1 MSTNESWYNQINGQ
15 WEGDFLS
22 IVKDAVAPP
31 QEFFQKQKRKGFF
44 SPPKLIG
51 LAGKARS
58 GKDTVAKMLDDAFCV
73 RRIALADPVRAAVAA
88 SLNMTMESYLDL
100 PKEEVLEWL
109 GKSRRQLE
117 QTLGTEWGRN
127 LVNETFWLMVLEKKI
142 EKYRDEW
149 GEHVVVTDIRF
160 DNEAC
165 KIREMGGT
173 IWHVIREDAPAVN
186 EHVSEQGILFYPE
199 VDEIIL
205 NNGSLSDLAE
215 EVCEAF

>member
-1 MSTNESWYNQINGQ
+1 MFDPHGKKKLKA
-15 WEGDFLS
+15 FM
-22 IVKDAVAPP
+22 
-31 QEFFQKQKRKGFF
+31 

-88 SLNMTMESYLDL
+88 SLNMTMEAYLDL

-127 LVNETFWLMVLEKKI
+127 LVNENLWLMVLEEKI
-142 EKYRDEW
+142 EKYMDEW
-149 GEHVVVTDIRF
+149 GEHVVVTDVRF
-160 DNEAC
+160 NNEAC

-186 EHVSEQGILFYPE
+186 EHVSEQGILFYPG
-199 VDEIIL
+199 VDEIIY
-205 NNGSLSDLAE
+205 NNGTIE
-215 EVCEAF
+215 ELYDSVCEAF